1 MSGLKFE
8 TCINCKKNIRIALN
22 WHSLVIVCVVSFPSA
37 KSLPHFSCS
46 TYLQSLAVT
55 ILTAMPISRS
65 MQSDH
70 DLSFDEAPGDVLGR
84 LTSLH
89 GDGVNY
95 NRLITAG
102 RWLILFDIPAVFH
115 SEWWSMNDREIWEGV
130 ILSALYWRFPHA
142 AFFTAMCWWRSSG
155 KSWQVTSSM
164 TEIPLSIGQCLSQFD
179 WHRDWPGKPTAWRQ
193 RCRQWRKIPI
203 IVFVYTYID
212 NHTHTHIYIYIYI
225 YIYINVYV
233 YIYTHTHTRTSSI
246 CISSTFERYP
256 MDPSEWIYGQICWA
270 GSFLWQAALVLPGG
284 PGAWNIWGQCDFGHR
299 IKVILGCLRC
309 LHSIQ
314 WHTTWY
320 R

>member
-1 MSGLKFE
+1 M
-8 TCINCKKNIRIALN
+8 
-22 WHSLVIVCVVSFPSA
+22 IVCVVSFPSA

-84 LTSLH
+84 LTTLH

-155 KSWQVTSSM
+155 KPWQVTSSM

-203 IVFVYTYID
+203 ICVFV
-212 NHTHTHIYIYIYI
+212 YIYIYI
-225 YIYINVYV
+225 S
-233 YIYTHTHTRTSSI
+233 IYTHTCTSSI
-246 CISSTFERYP
+246 CISSTFEWYP
-256 MDPSEWIYGQICWA
+256 MDPRVNLWPDLLGWILPVTGGTGAARWARWLLETYG
-270 GSFLWQAALVLPGG
+270 V
-284 PGAWNIWGQCDFGHR
+284 NVYFGHR
-299 IKVILGCLRC
+299 IKVILRCLRC
-309 LHSIQ
+309 LHCIQ
-314 WHTTWY
+314 HDTDKHDKTEIMQT
-320 R
+320 RRNQL